1 MIHISLRLLHGC
13 CHIKISS
20 RQTITPAF
28 FLVYTPSFGESHAMN
43 VRRAF
48 HFGASLIP
56 SIKITNNRKVYLGE
70 PFTKC
75 IRKPWRYENKNQDF
89 WKSFRANFI
98 KTNWKKG
105 MESVQDA
112 NHTIRQSLF
121 KMNKSYIIRQNKNFK
136 LILKDMNCTKA
147 GKKLTTSPNV
157 YYFT

>member
-1 MIHISLRLLHGC
+1 M
-13 CHIKISS
+13 
-20 RQTITPAF
+20 
-28 FLVYTPSFGESHAMN
+28 
-43 VRRAF
+43 
-48 HFGASLIP
+48 
-56 SIKITNNRKVYLGE
+56 
-70 PFTKC
+70 
-75 IRKPWRYENKNQDF
+75 
-89 WKSFRANFI
+89 
-98 KTNWKKG
+98 KG